1 VDAKSEYTVNIICM
15 WAGVRK
21 SVKISGDETV
31 TSWRRKLSNAQYSGL
46 GFSMTSKSWMV
57 MLPNGKELRTL
68 KAKILDHFSE
78 NDTIMLNHR
87 R

>member
-1 VDAKSEYTVNIICM
+1 M